1 MPNKANKFSKRGK
14 FPTENAEVNPLP
26 KEPHSA
32 LAVAVAVAVAVE
44 VAAVARAV
52 LKRKAVAV
60 AKRVLAKRVVLRVR
74 VQVKII
80 ALQSIGLKLT

>member
-32 LAVAVAVAVAVE
+32 LAVVVAVVV
-44 VAAVARAV
+44 VAVARAV

-80 ALQSIGLKLT
+80 ALQSIGSKLT

>member
-32 LAVAVAVAVAVE
+32 LAVVVAVAVAVAV
-44 VAAVARAV
+44 VRAV

-60 AKRVLAKRVVLRVR
+60 AKRVLVKRVVQRK
-74 VQVKII
+74 VQVKMI
-80 ALQSIGLKLT
+80 ARQSTGSKST

>member
-1 MPNKANKFSKRGK
+1 MQNKANKSSKKARYL
-14 FPTENAEVNPLP
+14 TVNAVEKLSP

-32 LAVAVAVAVAVE
+32 LAVVVAVE
-44 VAAVARAV
+44 VAAAARAV

>member
-32 LAVAVAVAVAVE
+32 LAVAVAVVV
-44 VAAVARAV
+44 VAAARAV

>member
-1 MPNKANKFSKRGK
+1 MPNKQSKSLKKAKSLTANAVARH
-14 FPTENAEVNPLP
+14 LP

-32 LAVAVAVAVAVE
+32 LAVAVAVAVA
-44 VAAVARAV
+44 AARVV

-60 AKRVLAKRVVLRVR
+60 VKRVLAKRVVLRVR

>member
-1 MPNKANKFSKRGK
+1 MQNKANKSSKK
-14 FPTENAEVNPLP
+14 VKSPTANAEVKHLP

-32 LAVAVAVAVAVE
+32 LAVAVAVVV
-44 VAAVARAV
+44 VAAARAV

>member
-1 MPNKANKFSKRGK
+1 MQNKANKSSKK
-14 FPTENAEVNPLP
+14 AKSLMANAVAKRSP

-32 LAVAVAVAVAVE
+32 LAVAVAVAVAV
-44 VAAVARAV
+44 AAARAV

>member
-1 MPNKANKFSKRGK
+1 MQNKANKSSKKARYL
-14 FPTENAEVNPLP
+14 TENAEVNPLP

-32 LAVAVAVAVAVE
+32 LAVVVAVE
-44 VAAVARAV
+44 VAAAARAV